1 MNESFLDQQGSQA
14 SLLAPPYKNA
24 GTLIQSAPM
33 HQRTLH
39 RNQRRALPLNTNN
52 IALHEEAIKAFEENE
67 ESSCTTHSRRLEQ
80 HRHQAK
86 AKANQNIAANNWTI
100 EKRRL
105 DALEATATKQ
115 LNDVLQRLDLSPS
128 QLLDADVVHTDH
140 PSTKILRQVDSI
152 LQHRY
157 QPDQDEV
164 GLTPAMVAS
173 CLIQARDEVEAIG
186 EELQKAC
193 KIASA
198 QARKA
203 QLQVTQALRADL
215 NSAEFPPQLKAKLDV
230 LKKVTCSA
238 GNDDSDNDGTGSE
251 SAFIE
256 LEATIIERLA
266 KAQAKYDDQISN
278 GKNLDEATIAFH
290 REMQQASR
298 WAIRQ
303 VDDAIARESNR
314 REAATLA
321 SIRKEL
327 KEECSHRLAE
337 LREARQKAALIAMNE
352 EQERRLV
359 QEKKEEEHAAQR
371 EKERTETNAALEQWR
386 ETQRQEE
393 ERQRVE
399 DSARKYQEELDRIER
414 IKANGERVS
423 YRETRLLNKMDEKR
437 KALTEAARAEELK
450 YERLSQLA
458 ATVPY
463 WDNILEV
470 HANIH
475 GTTVARENGAYHED
489 VSGLTAFQHGLS
501 KLQSFTNEKVFS
513 DRRFRLGHALHEA
526 GISQTAAARDA
537 VARAAPRERNPIC
550 DHSV

>member
-1 MNESFLDQQGSQA
+1 M
-14 SLLAPPYKNA
+14 Y
-24 GTLIQSAPM
+24 
-33 HQRTLH
+33 QRTLH
-39 RNQRRALPLNTNN
+39 RTQRRALPLNTNN

-67 ESSCTTHSRRLEQ
+67 ESCTTHTRQLEQ
-80 HRHQAK
+80 HRHHAK
-86 AKANQNIAANNWTI
+86 TKANQNIAANNWTI

-115 LNDVLQRLDLSPS
+115 LNDVLQRLDLSPL
-128 QLLDADVVHTDH
+128 QLLDADVHTDH
-140 PSTKILRQVDSI
+140 HHHHHPSTQILAQVDSI
-152 LQHRY
+152 LQHQH
-157 QPDQDEV
+157 QPDQNKV
-164 GLTPAMVAS
+164 SLTPAMVAS
-173 CLIQARDEVEAIG
+173 CLIQARDEFEAIG
-186 EELQKAC
+186 EDLEKAC

-198 QARKA
+198 QSRKA
-203 QLQVTQALRADL
+203 QLKVTQALRADL
-215 NSAEFPPQLKAKLDV
+215 DNAEFPPQLKAKLDV
-230 LKKVTCSA
+230 LKKASV
-238 GNDDSDNDGTGSE
+238 GNDDSNDDDDTGSE
-251 SAFIE
+251 SAFIA

-266 KAQAKYDDQISN
+266 KVQAKYDDQISS
-278 GKNLDEATIAFH
+278 GRNLDEATIAFH
-290 REMQQASR
+290 REIQQASR

-314 REAATLA
+314 REVATLA

-352 EQERRLV
+352 EQERRLA
-359 QEKKEEEHAAQR
+359 QKTKEEEHAAQR
-371 EKERTETNAALEQWR
+371 ERERTETNAALEQWR
-386 ETQRQEE
+386 ETERQEE

-414 IKANGERVS
+414 IKANVERVS
-423 YRETRLLNKMDEKR
+423 YRETRLRIKMDEKR

-450 YERLSQLA
+450 YERLSRLA

-463 WDNILEV
+463 WDNILDV
-470 HANIH
+470 QATFMN

-489 VSGLTAFQHGLS
+489 VTGLTAFQHGLS
-501 KLQSFTNEKVFS
+501 KLQSFTNKKVFS

-550 DHSV
+550 DHST

>member
-1 MNESFLDQQGSQA
+1 
-14 SLLAPPYKNA
+14 
-24 GTLIQSAPM
+24 M
-33 HQRTLH
+33 HQRTL
-39 RNQRRALPLNTNN
+39 NRRALSLNTNN

-67 ESSCTTHSRRLEQ
+67 ESCTTHSRRLEQ
-80 HRHQAK
+80 HRHHSK
-86 AKANQNIAANNWTI
+86 AKANQNIAVNNWTI

-105 DALEATATKQ
+105 EALEATATKQ

-128 QLLDADVVHTDH
+128 QLLDADVHTDH
-140 PSTKILRQVDSI
+140 PSTTILGQVDSI
-152 LQHRY
+152 LQH
-157 QPDQDEV
+157 QPNQNEV
-164 GLTPAMVAS
+164 TLMPAMVAS
-173 CLIQARDEVEAIG
+173 CLIQARDEFKAIG
-186 EELQKAC
+186 SDLEKAC

-203 QLQVTQALRADL
+203 QLQVTHALRADL
-215 NSAEFPPQLKAKLDV
+215 NNAEFPPQLKAKLDA
-230 LKKVTCSA
+230 LKKATCSA
-238 GNDDSDNDGTGSE
+238 GNDDSNNNNDDDTGSE
-251 SAFIE
+251 SAFIA

-266 KAQAKYDDQISN
+266 KVQAKYDDQISS
-278 GKNLDEATIAFH
+278 GRNLDEATIVFH

-463 WDNILEV
+463 WDSILDV
-470 HANIH
+470 QANIH

-489 VSGLTAFQHGLS
+489 ATGLTAFQHGLS
-501 KLQSFTNEKVFS
+501 KLHSFTNEKVFS

-550 DHSV
+550 DHST

>member
-1 MNESFLDQQGSQA
+1 V
-14 SLLAPPYKNA
+14 
-24 GTLIQSAPM
+24 
-33 HQRTLH
+33 
-39 RNQRRALPLNTNN
+39 LPLNTNN

-67 ESSCTTHSRRLEQ
+67 ESCTTHSRQLEQ
-80 HRHQAK
+80 HRHHAK
-86 AKANQNIAANNWTI
+86 TKANQNIAANNWTI

-128 QLLDADVVHTDH
+128 QLLDADVHTDH
-140 PSTKILRQVDSI
+140 HHQPSTQILGQVDSI
-152 LQHRY
+152 LKHQH
-157 QPDQDEV
+157 QPDQNEV
-164 GLTPAMVAS
+164 SLTPAMVAS
-173 CLIQARDEVEAIG
+173 CLIQARDEFEAIG
-186 EELQKAC
+186 EDLEKAC

-203 QLQVTQALRADL
+203 QLKVTKALRADL
-215 NSAEFPPQLKAKLDV
+215 DNAEFPPQLKAKLDV
-230 LKKVTCSA
+230 LKKASV
-238 GNDDSDNDGTGSE
+238 GNDDNNDDDTGSE
-251 SAFIE
+251 SAFIA

-266 KAQAKYDDQISN
+266 KVQAKYDDQISS
-278 GKNLDEATIAFH
+278 GRNLDEATIAFH

-303 VDDAIARESNR
+303 VDDALARESNR

-337 LREARQKAALIAMNE
+337 LREARQKAALIVMNE
-352 EQERRLV
+352 EQKRRLV
-359 QEKKEEEHAAQR
+359 QEKKKEKHATQR
-371 EKERTETNAALEQWR
+371 ERKRAETNAALEQWR
-386 ETQRQEE
+386 ETERQEE

-423 YRETRLLNKMDEKR
+423 YRVTRLLNKMDEKR
-437 KALTEAARAEELK
+437 KALTEATRAEELK

-463 WDNILEV
+463 WDNILDV
-470 HANIH
+470 QANIH
-475 GTTVARENGAYHED
+475 ANTVARENGAYHED
-489 VSGLTAFQHGLS
+489 ATGLTAFQHGLS

-513 DRRFRLGHALHEA
+513 ERRFRLGHALHEA

-550 DHSV
+550 DHST

>member
-1 MNESFLDQQGSQA
+1 
-14 SLLAPPYKNA
+14 
-24 GTLIQSAPM
+24 M

-39 RNQRRALPLNTNN
+39 RNRRALPLNTNN

-67 ESSCTTHSRRLEQ
+67 ESCTTHSRRLEQ
-80 HRHQAK
+80 HRHNAK
-86 AKANQNIAANNWTI
+86 TKANQNIAANNWTI

-128 QLLDADVVHTDH
+128 QLHDADVHTDH
-140 PSTKILRQVDSI
+140 HHHLSSTKILRQVENI
-152 LQHRY
+152 LQRQH
-157 QPDQDEV
+157 QPDQKV
-164 GLTPAMVAS
+164 SLTPAMVAS
-173 CLIQARDEVEAIG
+173 CLIQARDECEAIG
-186 EELQKAC
+186 EGLEKAC

-203 QLQVTQALRADL
+203 QLQVTQALRANL
-215 NSAEFPPQLKAKLDV
+215 NNAEFPPQLKAKLDV
-230 LKKVTCSA
+230 LEKASA
-238 GNDDSDNDGTGSE
+238 SNDDDTGTE
-251 SAFIE
+251 SAFIA

-266 KAQAKYDDQISN
+266 KVQAKYDDQIST
-278 GKNLDEATIAFH
+278 GRNLDEATIVFH

-298 WAIRQ
+298 WAIRE

-314 REAATLA
+314 REVATLA

-337 LREARQKAALIAMNE
+337 LREAREKAALIAMNE

-386 ETQRQEE
+386 EAQRQEE
-393 ERQRVE
+393 ERQRAE

-423 YRETRLLNKMDEKR
+423 YRETRLLNKLDEKR

-463 WDNILEV
+463 WDNILDV
-470 HANIH
+470 SPNIH

-489 VSGLTAFQHGLS
+489 ATGLTAFQHGLS

-550 DHSV
+550 DHSM